1 MAHIDDIE
9 TQRANLAFI
18 RRAMRV
24 PMLERDTELALAHA
38 WRATGNEA
46 ALHQLVRPYQRLV
59 IALAHKF
66 RHYGLPLGDLVQEGN
81 IGLMQAAARF
91 EPERNLRFST
101 YASWWIRAAV
111 QDFVLRNWSIVRT
124 GTTAAQKTL
133 FFNLRRL
140 RAKLAGSDGRLSD
153 AGRQQIAHHT
163 GLPLRDVTQM
173 DQRLT
178 AGDQSLSAPLAADST
193 QNWQDMLPDP
203 GPDPEQ
209 IVMNTHD
216 TRLRHRWLKDAMD
229 TLDTR
234 ERQIIM
240 RRRLTDAG
248 ITLEDLGAELGVS
261 KTPIREA
268 LLRLRTEGLVHILPQ
283 RGTFV
288 FQLST
293 AEAHALSEFRS
304 VLEIAA
310 LRLAMHRDL
319 PALAQ
324 ALRTIVNT
332 MKPAKTMHESLNYRA
347 LDDLFHR
354 CIVEHCHNAYLSDSY
369 ESIALLAQTLRNRL
383 AVDAQLNARSLKDHK
398 DLVRLIERGQV
409 EKAAAQLEKHIA
421 KTPADYAKRLAPSI
435 GARRTGQGTNTI
447 ASFSR

>member
-1 MAHIDDIE
+1 MAYIDDIE

-178 AGDQSLSAPLAADST
+178 AGDQSLSAPLTADST

-261 KTPIREA
+261 KERVRQLENRA
-268 LLRLRTEGLVHILPQ
+268 LTKLKTQLVRH
-283 RGTFV
+283 V
-288 FQLST
+288 KD
-293 AEAHALSEFRS
+293 
-304 VLEIAA
+304 
-310 LRLAMHRDL
+310 HRDL
-319 PALAQ
+319 L
-324 ALRTIVNT
+324 
-332 MKPAKTMHESLNYRA
+332 
-347 LDDLFHR
+347 
-354 CIVEHCHNAYLSDSY
+354 
-369 ESIALLAQTLRNRL
+369 
-383 AVDAQLNARSLKDHK
+383 VDA
-398 DLVRLIERGQV
+398 
-409 EKAAAQLEKHIA
+409 
-421 KTPADYAKRLAPSI
+421 
-435 GARRTGQGTNTI
+435 
-447 ASFSR
+447 